1 MYPPEKKE
9 QPQPWQPQ
17 QAQGEGVEGIDPQGQ
32 TGGQAALGPQGQ
44 KPQTQ
49 GGAGQEL
56 QQPAQGPSEDH
67 QEQDAEKQDGQPGA
81 ALGKEIHD
89 VASVSKDFIC
99 RSR

>member
-1 MYPPEKKE
+1 MT
-9 QPQPWQPQ
+9 
-17 QAQGEGVEGIDPQGQ
+17 GENGAD
-32 TGGQAALGPQGQ
+32 
-44 KPQTQ
+44 Q